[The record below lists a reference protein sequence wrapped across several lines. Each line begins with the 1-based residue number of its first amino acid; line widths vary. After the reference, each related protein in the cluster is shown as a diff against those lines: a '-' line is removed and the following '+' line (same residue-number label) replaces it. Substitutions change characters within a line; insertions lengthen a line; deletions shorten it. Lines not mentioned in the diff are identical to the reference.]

1 MISSN
6 VEIIGTIGVDVLAA
20 NVRDQLAA
28 AGDEVDLYIDSP
40 GGDVIESNAISLA
53 IAEYVIRN
61 PQKIYTCTLGSLT
74 ASAAANIL
82 AKLPD
87 AVSVNAYKDSLIMY
101 HSCSGIVEGT
111 PQQLRDVSMMMS
123 LVNEAVIREL
133 TAKTTL
139 PVDEVKAALTGSGEL
154 WLDAKKALAVGLID
168 GIVGEDAE
176 VLKYTENNETKTVLA
191 LVAQYKQKH
200 MGAKAVD
207 EEKKETDQVIEEI
220 ELETDAKPEEI
231 EKKDIIEEVEKEI
244 EEKPEVDI
252 DALKAE
258 CDELKAENEELK
270 KEIEGLKALVAKY
283 RPSVKA
289 SAKAAPKAD
298 WASLVRE
305 LNAKHL
311 NSKDYD
317 REYLRLK
324 AENKAAFEAFMKSH
338 TIR

>member
-6 VEIIGTIGVDVLAA
+6 IEIIGTIGVDVLAST
-20 NVRDQLAA
+20 VREQLAA
-28 AGDEVDLYIDSP
+28 AGDEICIYIDSP

-61 PQKIYTCTLGSLT
+61 PQKTYTCTLGSLT

-133 TAKTTL
+133 TTKTTL
-139 PVDEVKAALTGSGEL
+139 PVDEVKAALCGSGEL

-168 GIVGEDAE
+168 GIIGEDAD
-176 VLKYTENNETKTVLA
+176 VLKYTENNETRAVLA
-191 LVAQYKQKH
+191 LVAQYKRNKGVNAT
-200 MGAKAVD
+200 MD
-207 EEKKETDQVIEEI
+207 EKKETDQVIEEI
-220 ELETDAKPEEI
+220 ELETEAKPEEI

-252 DALKAE
+252 DAIKAE
-258 CDELKAENEELK
+258 CEELKAENEQLK

-289 SAKAAPKAD
+289 STKAAPKAD

-317 REYLRLK
+317 REYLKLK
-324 AENKAAFEAFMKSH
+324 AENKNAFDAFMQGHS
-338 TIR
+338 IR